1 MSKNTEPDEKKFSL
15 EEKQM
20 QRRLSHYIKEYKDK
34 NGLLSKEVA
43 KEIGYTPQKF
53 SELERDHVP
62 HSRFMNSLGFLRKL
76 AELKYTSISSFIRY
90 IEGKEERTKNTETN
104 YTWQKDLLSAF
115 ESLPMS
121 TRKQFIDTAL
131 SAKRSENKRK
141 KFIAMLKNITI
152 GLD

>member
-1 MSKNTEPDEKKFSL
+1 
-15 EEKQM
+15 
-20 QRRLSHYIKEYKDK
+20 
-34 NGLLSKEVA
+34 
-43 KEIGYTPQKF
+43 
-53 SELERDHVP
+53 
-62 HSRFMNSLGFLRKL
+62 MNSLGFLRKL
-76 AELKYTSISSFIRY
+76 AELKYPSISSFVRY
-90 IEGKEERTKNTETN
+90 IEGKEERTKNTEPN

-121 TRKQFIDTAL
+121 SRKQFIDTAL